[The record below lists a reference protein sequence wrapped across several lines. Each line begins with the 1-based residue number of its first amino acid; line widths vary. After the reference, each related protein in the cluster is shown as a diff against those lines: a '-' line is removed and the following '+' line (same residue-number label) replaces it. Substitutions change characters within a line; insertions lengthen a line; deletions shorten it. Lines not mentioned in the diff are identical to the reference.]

1 LRSSRLACRRLS
13 NQALVMMHVSSQANQ
28 LEIINYS
35 CSVNS
40 DSLSLRFSKQVVRQ
54 ILKDSNS
61 KDLKMANG
69 KTSGQWIVLFILA
82 GIALTW
88 THKITKL
95 NNSGSVVRMKRN
107 VQLVRQK

>member
-1 LRSSRLACRRLS
+1 MAPASSLANLQEAITC
-13 NQALVMMHVSSQANQ
+13 
-28 LEIINYS
+28 S
-35 CSVNS
+35 CSASS
-40 DSLSLRFSKQVVRQ
+40 DSLSPKSSRQVEPR

-82 GIALTW
+82 GIALNW
-88 THKITKL
+88 THQITKL